1 MKENETM
8 TTKDLNNLIR
18 WCCDTDGI
26 QFAKDIYNG
35 DEQNEYK
42 TGKFIDMQTKL
53 MPWIASLDNENRDL
67 LVKAINRKSESCP
80 TCGYYEDDI
89 AWHYEDCPELKEN
102 KKGE

>member
-1 MKENETM
+1 M

-42 TGKFIDMQTKL
+42 TSKFQWMQTNTI
-53 MPWIASLDNENRDL
+53 PWIASLDNENRDL
-67 LVKAINRKSESCP
+67 LVKAIN
-80 TCGYYEDDI
+80 
-89 AWHYEDCPELKEN
+89 

>member
-1 MKENETM
+1 M

-18 WCCDTDGI
+18 WCVDTDGI

-42 TGKFIDMQTKL
+42 TSKFQWMQTNTI
-53 MPWIASLDNENRDL
+53 PWIASLDNENREL
-67 LVKAINRKSESCP
+67 LVKAIN
-80 TCGYYEDDI
+80 
-89 AWHYEDCPELKEN
+89 